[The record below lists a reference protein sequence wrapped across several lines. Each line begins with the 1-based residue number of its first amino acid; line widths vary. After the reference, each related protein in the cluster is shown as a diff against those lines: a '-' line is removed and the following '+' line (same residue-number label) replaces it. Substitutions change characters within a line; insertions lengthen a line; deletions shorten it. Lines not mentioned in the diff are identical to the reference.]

1 VDFREKME
9 SKKYTQKE
17 NSVKFGQEN
26 AQLVSR
32 LAHEI
37 KNPLSTIKINLKLIA
52 EDLDNL
58 RERYSQPSTGPERLD
73 EDKLASASELYTEKS
88 KNTNFNV
95 RL

>member
-9 SKKYTQKE
+9 SQKHTQKE

-52 EDLDNL
+52 EDLEGL
-58 RERYSQPSTGPERLD
+58 
-73 EDKLASASELYTEKS
+73 
-88 KNTNFNV
+88 
-95 RL
+95 

>member
-1 VDFREKME
+1 ME

-52 EDLDNL
+52 EDLEGL
-58 RERYSQPSTGPERLD
+58 
-73 EDKLASASELYTEKS
+73 
-88 KNTNFNV
+88 
-95 RL
+95 